1 MEQVSRQIESGQ
13 SESGQ
18 IQSGQSESGQSESGQ
33 IQSKTD
39 ECVKN
44 MVENKIYPFI
54 DEMVDVFYTENC
66 NSMIKQAI
74 ETESDKKTFLM
85 FVMMYFGI
93 HLKLENE
100 NDETKKHQIKILL
113 TDYIR
118 DPEKRRCCIEMF
130 ETKFN
135 NSFLQSSSKD
145 NKKLLIKDNKI
156 V

>member
-1 MEQVSRQIESGQ
+1 MERIKSGQTESGQTESGQIESGQ
-13 SESGQ
+13 TESGQ
-18 IQSGQSESGQSESGQ
+18 IE
-33 IQSKTD
+33 SKTD
-39 ECVKN
+39 GCVKN
-44 MVENKIYPFI
+44 IVENKIYPFI

-100 NDETKKHQIKILL
+100 NDEMKKQQIKILL
-113 TDYIR
+113 TDFIR
-118 DPEKRRCCIEMF
+118 DPEKRKCCIEMF

-135 NSFLQSSSKD
+135 NSFLESSSKD
-145 NKKLLIKDNKI
+145 NKNLLIKDN
-156 V
+156 

>member
-1 MEQVSRQIESGQ
+1 MERIESGQIESGQ
-13 SESGQ
+13 IE
-18 IQSGQSESGQSESGQ
+18 
-33 IQSKTD
+33 SKT
-39 ECVKN
+39 
-44 MVENKIYPFI
+44 VENKIYPFI

-100 NDETKKHQIKILL
+100 NDEMKKQQIKILL
-113 TDYIR
+113 TDFIR

-135 NSFLQSSSKD
+135 NSFLESSSKD
-145 NKKLLIKDNKI
+145 NKNLLIKDN
-156 V
+156 

>member
-1 MEQVSRQIESGQ
+1 
-13 SESGQ
+13 
-18 IQSGQSESGQSESGQ
+18 
-33 IQSKTD
+33 
-39 ECVKN
+39 
-44 MVENKIYPFI
+44 
-54 DEMVDVFYTENC
+54 
-66 NSMIKQAI
+66 
-74 ETESDKKTFLM
+74 M

-93 HLKLENE
+93 HLKLGNE
-100 NDETKKHQIKILL
+100 IDETKKNQIKILL
-113 TDYIR
+113 TDFIR

>member
-1 MEQVSRQIESGQ
+1 MEQIESGQ
-13 SESGQ
+13 IENGQIESGQIESGQ
-18 IQSGQSESGQSESGQ
+18 IQSGQSES
-33 IQSKTD
+33 KTG

-100 NDETKKHQIKILL
+100 NDETKKQ
-113 TDYIR
+113 
-118 DPEKRRCCIEMF
+118 
-130 ETKFN
+130 
-135 NSFLQSSSKD
+135 Q
-145 NKKLLIKDNKI
+145 
-156 V
+156 

>member
-1 MEQVSRQIESGQ
+1 MERIKSGQTESGQ
-13 SESGQ
+13 TESGQTESGQTESGQ
-18 IQSGQSESGQSESGQ
+18 IE
-33 IQSKTD
+33 SKTD
-39 ECVKN
+39 GCVKN
-44 MVENKIYPFI
+44 IVENKIYPFI

-100 NDETKKHQIKILL
+100 NDEMKKQQIKILL
-113 TDYIR
+113 TDFIR
-118 DPEKRRCCIEMF
+118 DPEKRKCCIEMF

-135 NSFLQSSSKD
+135 NSFLESSSKD
-145 NKKLLIKDNKI
+145 NKNLLIKDN
-156 V
+156 

>member
-1 MEQVSRQIESGQ
+1 MERIESGRIESGQIESGQ
-13 SESGQ
+13 IESGQ
-18 IQSGQSESGQSESGQ
+18 IE
-33 IQSKTD
+33 SKT
-39 ECVKN
+39 
-44 MVENKIYPFI
+44 VENKIYPFI

-100 NDETKKHQIKILL
+100 NDEMKKQQIKILL
-113 TDYIR
+113 TDFIR

-135 NSFLQSSSKD
+135 NSFLESSSKD
-145 NKKLLIKDNKI
+145 NKNLLIKDN
-156 V
+156 

>member
-1 MEQVSRQIESGQ
+1 MERIKSGQTESGQTESGQIESGQ
-13 SESGQ
+13 IE
-18 IQSGQSESGQSESGQ
+18 
-33 IQSKTD
+33 SKT
-39 ECVKN
+39 
-44 MVENKIYPFI
+44 VENKIYPFI

-100 NDETKKHQIKILL
+100 NDEMKKQQIKILL
-113 TDYIR
+113 TDFIR

-135 NSFLQSSSKD
+135 NSFLESSSKD
-145 NKKLLIKDNKI
+145 NKNLLIKDN
-156 V
+156 

>member
-1 MEQVSRQIESGQ
+1 MEQIESGQ
-13 SESGQ
+13 IKSGQTESGQ
-18 IQSGQSESGQSESGQ
+18 IESGQTESGQ
-33 IQSKTD
+33 IESKTD
-39 ECVKN
+39 GCVKN
-44 MVENKIYPFI
+44 IVENKIYPFI

-100 NDETKKHQIKILL
+100 NDEMKKQQIKILL
-113 TDYIR
+113 TDFIR
-118 DPEKRRCCIEMF
+118 DPEKRKCCIEMF

-135 NSFLQSSSKD
+135 NSFLESSSKD
-145 NKKLLIKDNKI
+145 NKNLLIKDN
-156 V
+156 